1 MKHITLNVDDL
12 GLSPAVNQA
21 VCRLAA
27 LGRVHAA
34 SFMSLG
40 RIAPDEL
47 AALRQAGIDI
57 GLHFDLTGLA
67 RQGTLGQVM
76 ARSWLRAWPAAALQE
91 TIARQMDAFEDQ
103 IGQPPAFIDGHQHVH
118 QFPQVRERLLAE
130 ARRRYGPPV
139 ALRSTRPLLA
149 DAKSRLIHALGGRW
163 MDRHCMHW
171 RQNACLGGVYA
182 FDGDAAALARR
193 WQTWLAAAPAQGA
206 LIMCHPAVPDA
217 GWQDEIRPAREREWH
232 WLASDAFAE
241 LWRQHGCRGQ
251 AWGKMPAEII

>member
-130 ARRRYGPPV
+130 ARRRYGPSV

-149 DAKSRLIHALGGRW
+149 DADRKS
-163 MDRHCMHW
+163 
-171 RQNACLGGVYA
+171 V
-182 FDGDAAALARR
+182 
-193 WQTWLAAAPAQGA
+193 
-206 LIMCHPAVPDA
+206 V
-217 GWQDEIRPAREREWH
+217 
-232 WLASDAFAE
+232 
-241 LWRQHGCRGQ
+241 
-251 AWGKMPAEII
+251 

>member
-163 MDRHCMHW
+163 VDRHCMHW

-206 LIMCHPAVPDA
+206 LI
-217 GWQDEIRPAREREWH
+217 
-232 WLASDAFAE
+232 SDAFAE
-241 LWRQHGCRGQ
+241 LWQQHGCQGQ
-251 AWGKMPAEII
+251 AWGEMPAEII

>member
-27 LGRVHAA
+27 LGRVHAT

-76 ARSWLRAWPAAALQE
+76 ARSWLRAWPAAVLQE
-91 TIARQMDAFEDQ
+91 TIARQMDASQ
-103 IGQPPAFIDGHQHVH
+103 IGRASC
-118 QFPQVRERLLAE
+118 RER
-130 ARRRYGPPV
+130 V
-139 ALRSTRPLLA
+139 
-149 DAKSRLIHALGGRW
+149 
-163 MDRHCMHW
+163 
-171 RQNACLGGVYA
+171 
-182 FDGDAAALARR
+182 
-193 WQTWLAAAPAQGA
+193 
-206 LIMCHPAVPDA
+206 
-217 GWQDEIRPAREREWH
+217 
-232 WLASDAFAE
+232 
-241 LWRQHGCRGQ
+241 
-251 AWGKMPAEII
+251 